1 MCCGQQCSNSK
12 LSQAQQLWYKRAFSD
27 KTYIVVVCCA
37 VCAWGADLQLC
48 GVLLNKV
55 GSAGHGVWLTQ
66 ALTAAWE
73 QQRLKKQ
80 VQVLG
85 CIPKVTNWQ
94 QQREPKAYTQHT
106 LHRG

>member
-1 MCCGQQCSNSK
+1 MRCEQQCSNSK
-12 LSQAQQLWYKRAFSD
+12 LSQAQQLWHKRAFN
-27 KTYIVVVCCA
+27 KAYIVVVCGA

-85 CIPKVTNWQ
+85 CIPKVRLVTT
-94 QQREPKAYTQHT
+94 EPKAYAQQT
-106 LHRG
+106 LH